1 MNDYPEACCAER
13 DSKKSLA
20 KRIAEIN
27 PVLEI
32 SVRADSYHGGGGDK
46 SWMKER
52 HARLKKEVDLLDGEL
67 ADWDPA
73 AVAERVKKSIKSELA
88 IRRAELLKCE
98 AEMDNAGV
106 DYEGAEG
113 AEEKEEEE
121 PEEKTGKPKRR
132 APSVSDMLAA
142 EDDEDE
148 DEE

>member
-1 MNDYPEACCAER
+1 MNDYPEACCGES

-32 SVRADSYHGGGGDK
+32 SVRADSYHGSVGDK

-52 HARLKKEVDLLDGEL
+52 HARLKKEVELLDGEL

-73 AVAERVKKSIKSELA
+73 AVAERVKKSLKSELA
-88 IRRAELLKCE
+88 IKRAELLKCE
-98 AEMDNAGV
+98 AEMDHAGV
-106 DYEGAEG
+106 KYEGGEDAEG
-113 AEEKEEEE
+113 GADDEEEE
-121 PEEKTGKPKRR
+121 PEKKSKKPSAR
-132 APSVSDMLAA
+132 DMRDA
-142 EDDEDE
+142 E